1 MSKRISIA
9 AKPTAQMKPSADEWV
24 EKRGGETRAPEETV
38 PVSPS
43 ATSKP
48 KRLTIDISESL
59 HRRIK
64 VSCAQDGTQMADVI
78 REILERSFAEVP
90 VNAA

>member
-1 MSKRISIA
+1 MSKRINIA

-24 EKRGGETRAPEETV
+24 EKRGGEIRAPEETA
-38 PVSPS
+38 PASTA
-43 ATSKP
+43 ATTKP
-48 KRLTIDISESL
+48 KRLTIDVSESL

-90 VNAA
+90 VNVA